1 MKKRT
6 QMKYEESPEATE
18 FRRLEHRLYNNAAL
32 AKHKV
37 FMVTSANISEGKSTV
52 SSYLALTHAHYRS
65 LRTLLIDCDLRRPRI
80 HKMFNLPLQNG
91 LAEFLGG
98 QATASETVRDTKVAN
113 LKIIPAGVSPLSA
126 SELVSSKGIKA
137 LVDSFHQD
145 YDMIILDSPPIIPVS
160 DPLILADIVD
170 GIYLVMKAG
179 STKKRMAKHA
189 IEMLNEKS
197 AKIVGAIINNS
208 TNVMPYYYDYSYYGK
223 KYKQNRRDRKATAK
237 HAHSNNGGT

>member
-1 MKKRT
+1 
-6 QMKYEESPEATE
+6 
-18 FRRLEHRLYNNAAL
+18 
-32 AKHKV
+32 
-37 FMVTSANISEGKSTV
+37 
-52 SSYLALTHAHYRS
+52 
-65 LRTLLIDCDLRRPRI
+65 
-80 HKMFNLPLQNG
+80 MFNLPLEIG
-91 LAEFLGG
+91 LAEFLDGR
-98 QATASETVRDTKVAN
+98 ATAAEAVRDTQVSH
-113 LKIIPAGVSPLSA
+113 LKIVTAGASKLSA
-126 SELVSSKGIKA
+126 SELMSSAGMQA
-137 LVDSFHQD
+137 LVDSFYDD
-145 YDMIILDSPPIIPVS
+145 YDMIVLDSPPVIPVS

-170 GIYLVMKAG
+170 GIYWVMKAG